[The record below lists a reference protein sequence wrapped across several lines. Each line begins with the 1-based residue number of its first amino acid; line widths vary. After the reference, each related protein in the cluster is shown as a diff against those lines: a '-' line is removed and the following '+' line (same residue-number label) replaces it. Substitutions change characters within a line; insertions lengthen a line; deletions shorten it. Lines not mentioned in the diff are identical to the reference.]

1 MRVTTTQMYDNLLAG
16 VNKQLAVQAKGTEQ
30 VSSGKRFQK
39 PADAG
44 LDYKVSLD
52 LRHAQAGVTGSLDAV
67 KTAESRLG
75 ASQTMLNNM
84 QNMMVRAQSLAV
96 QQSSASLSA
105 ADRSTAAIEVG
116 HLLTQ
121 FANDANQKWQGQS
134 LFSGTAVDKASFT
147 LDGFGNYGYT
157 GSSQDRV
164 VAISDTLQVTSNIRG
179 DSPSFAG
186 AFTALQDFK
195 TALQANDQAAIQTA
209 LGSLNSAGN
218 GMVNLTSEVG
228 GRLSALAVTRTSFE
242 DMQFTLNK
250 RIDEHEGANIPAV
263 VAQLQQSSIALQAS
277 YSQISQLKSMSLI
290 NFLR

>member
-16 VNKQLAVQAKGTEQ
+16 VNKQLAIQAKGTEQ
-30 VSSGKRFQK
+30 VSSGKRFQR

-75 ASQTMLNNM
+75 ASQTMLNSM
-84 QNMMVRAQSLAV
+84 QNIMVRAESLAV
-96 QQSSASLSA
+96 QQNSAGLSA
-105 ADRSTAAIEVG
+105 AERNTAALEVD

-147 LDGFGNYGYT
+147 LDAFGNYAYT
-157 GSSQDRV
+157 GSNQDRI
-164 VAISDTLQVTSNIRG
+164 VAISDSLNVTSNIRG
-179 DSPSFAG
+179 DNPSFSA

-195 TALQANDQAAIQTA
+195 AALQANDQAAIQTA
-209 LGSLNSAGN
+209 LGSLNNAGD
-218 GMVNLTSEVG
+218 GMINLTSEVG

-250 RIDEHEGANIPAV
+250 QIDEHEAVNIPAV

>member
-16 VNKQLAVQAKGTEQ
+16 VNKQLAIQAKGNEQ
-30 VSSGKRFQK
+30 ISSGTRFQR

-44 LDYKVSLD
+44 LDYKISLD
-52 LRHAQAGVTGSLDAV
+52 LRHAQVGVTGSLDAA

-75 ASQTMLNNM
+75 ASQTMLNSM
-84 QNMMVRAQSLAV
+84 QNIMVRAQSLAV
-96 QQSSASLSA
+96 QQGSANVGAAERSSAA
-105 ADRSTAAIEVG
+105 VEVG

-121 FANDANQKWQGQS
+121 FANDANKKWQGES
-134 LFSGTAVDKASFT
+134 LFAGTAVDQAAFT
-147 LDGFGNYGYT
+147 LNAGLYTYT
-157 GSSQDRV
+157 GSNQDRV
-164 VAISDTLQVTSNIRG
+164 VAISDTLKVTSNIRG
-179 DSPSFAG
+179 DNPSFAA

-218 GMVNLTSEVG
+218 GMVDLTSEVG
-228 GRLSALAVTRTSFE
+228 GKLSALAVTRTSFE

-250 RIDEHEGANIPAV
+250 RIDEHEAVNIPEV
-263 VAQLQQSSIALQAS
+263 VAKLQQSSTALQAS

-290 NFLR
+290 NFLG